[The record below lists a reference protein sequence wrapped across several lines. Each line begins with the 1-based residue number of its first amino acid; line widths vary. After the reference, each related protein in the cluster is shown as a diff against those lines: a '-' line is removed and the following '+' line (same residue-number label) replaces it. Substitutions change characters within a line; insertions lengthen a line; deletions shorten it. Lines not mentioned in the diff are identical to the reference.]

1 MAKRG
6 RPVDP
11 NAKRCGIRF
20 RLREDQA
27 KMLYDLSKKIGKSR
41 TDIFVDLMTKEY
53 ERVIGKE

>member
-11 NAKRCGIRF
+11 NAKRYGIRF

-27 KMLYDLSKKIGKSR
+27 KMLHAISKKTGRSR